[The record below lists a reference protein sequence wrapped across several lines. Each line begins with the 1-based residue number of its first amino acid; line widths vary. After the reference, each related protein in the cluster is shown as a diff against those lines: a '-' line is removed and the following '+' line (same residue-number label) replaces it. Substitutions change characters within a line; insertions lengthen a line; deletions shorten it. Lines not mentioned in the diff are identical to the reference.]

1 MTDFSE
7 ISAYS
12 QHKTR
17 VLIYSSYPKTAELVL
32 HVLDFFGKNTDFIL
46 SNGKSKTAD
55 CDFVIL
61 ETSDLQKAADF
72 KANIGLISDEMW
84 SGNLTSILK
93 NITAGGILV
102 YHENMEETVDEAEN
116 YFRKLSFSDA
126 EFKTEG
132 DKILINT
139 EMGDIPL
146 ASGDAN
152 LIKNINGIKLLWQQF
167 GIMEEDFYEAMMSF
181 D

>member
-72 KANIGLISDEMW
+72 KANIALISNEMG
-84 SGNLTSILK
+84 SGNLPSILK

-102 YHENMEETVDEAEN
+102 YPENMEETVDEAEN
-116 YFRKLSFSDA
+116 YFRKLSFSNA

-132 DKILINT
+132 EKILIST
-139 EMGDIPL
+139 EMGEIPL

-152 LIKNINGIKLLWQQF
+152 LVKNINGIKLLCQQF

-181 D
+181 E

>member
-17 VLIYSSYPKTAELVL
+17 VLIYSSYPKTAKLVL

-46 SNGKSKTAD
+46 ANGKSKTAD

-72 KANIGLISDEMW
+72 KANIGLISDDMG
-84 SGNLTSILK
+84 SGNLTLILK
-93 NITAGGILV
+93 NITAGGVLV
-102 YHENMEETVDEAEN
+102 YPEKAEEAINEAEN

-126 EFKTEG
+126 EFKTAGE
-132 DKILINT
+132 KIFIST
-139 EMGDIPL
+139 EMGEIPL
-146 ASGDAN
+146 GSSDAN
-152 LIKNINGIKLLWQQF
+152 LIKNINGIKLLCQQF

>member
-7 ISAYS
+7 ITAYS

-32 HVLDFFGKNTDFIL
+32 HVLDFFGKKTDYIL
-46 SNGKSKTAD
+46 ANGTNKTTD

-72 KANIGLISDEMW
+72 KANIGLISDEMG
-84 SGNLTSILK
+84 SGNLTSIIK

-102 YHENMEETVDEAEN
+102 YPENMEETVDEAEN
-116 YFRKLSFSDA
+116 YFRKLSFSNA

-152 LIKNINGIKLLWQQF
+152 LIKNINGIKLLCQQF